1 VIASGVIGKTHK
13 SVLGFLYPI
22 KITLPLYITWHTL
35 SLNTTIHPTLHSMR
49 IPIREERR
57 EVGDDVSLENIWEP
71 WQFEDTNVDLTTFP
85 SGELMLRGFVMGL
98 IFFMGVRPFHTDVA
112 PVSATYHVLG
122 VLLASGGVRPKP
134 PLSAF
139 LWIQKQFSRPTLAH
153 RCPRAT
159 LGGRIPPFPPFHSG
173 RQYAESHLRMC
184 DQFK

>member
-1 VIASGVIGKTHK
+1 MNALSHAT
-13 SVLGFLYPI
+13 SRFLPP
-22 KITLPLYITWHTL
+22 KFH
-35 SLNTTIHPTLHSMR
+35 NTSHFAQYAYSNQGR
-49 IPIREERR
+49 DR

-71 WQFEDTNVDLTTFP
+71 WQFEVTNVDLTTFP

-139 LWIQKQFSRPTLAH
+139 LWIPKQFSLPTLAH

-184 DQFK
+184 YQFK

>member
-1 VIASGVIGKTHK
+1 MLSPTLL
-13 SVLGFLYPI
+13 LGSYP
-22 KITLPLYITWHTL
+22 
-35 SLNTTIHPTLHSMR
+35 LNSTIHPTLHSMR
-49 IPIREERR
+49 IPIRDATVRLGTMCPLR
-57 EVGDDVSLENIWEP
+57 TYGSPGNLRSL
-71 WQFEDTNVDLTTFP
+71 TCVDLTTFP
-85 SGELMLRGFVMGL
+85 SGQLMLRGFVMGL

-134 PLSAF
+134 PLSTF
-139 LWIQKQFSRPTLAH
+139 LWIPKQFSRPTLAH